1 MRKIHRTVGLFFAPF
16 LATTAVT
23 GLLWAYAPYL
33 YMKNEPTK
41 IKAPAIDENRTYLPL
56 ADVIRSAKMLA
67 GEGKVLN
74 VTLKPDAGRLVYSV
88 NIGSRSGRKEVQVD
102 AKTGKAEIPVRTKA
116 QEFQQ
121 WIMRIHRLEFFGTK
135 KELVAIPGLGL
146 LTLLVTGSFLLR
158 KKVK

>member
-16 LATTAVT
+16 LAATAIT

-33 YMKNEPTK
+33 YMKSEPTK
-41 IKAPAIDENRTYLPL
+41 AKAPAIDENGTYLPI
-56 ADVIRSAKMLA
+56 ADVIRLAKTLA
-67 GEGKVLN
+67 GEGNILN

-88 NIGSRSGRKEVQVD
+88 NIGSKSGRKEVQVD
-102 AKTGKAEIPVRTKA
+102 AQTGKAEIPVRSKA
-116 QEFQQ
+116 QEFHQ

-135 KELVAIPGLGL
+135 KELTAIPGAGL
-146 LTLLVTGSFLLR
+146 LALLVTGSFLLR